1 MAKTLQTKFNSAYY
15 LAKMERSFCDFCNI
29 SLLILQIKNKITCI
43 KPKFQSCNQAALL
56 TDYTGEEMKRLL
68 AEREANARY
77 FACLGYGT
85 QSWGKRLFMFCF
97 LSCSVS
103 HYSLFCSSFLV
114 IWFLVLALLWN

>member
-29 SLLILQIKNKITCI
+29 SLLILQIKNKVTCI

-68 AEREANARY
+68 AERETNARY
-77 FACLGYGT
+77 FACLGYGSSVMG
-85 QSWGKRLFMFCF
+85 QEVVHVLF
-97 LSCSVS
+97 SV
-103 HYSLFCSSFLV
+103 LFSV
-114 IWFLVLALLWN
+114 TI